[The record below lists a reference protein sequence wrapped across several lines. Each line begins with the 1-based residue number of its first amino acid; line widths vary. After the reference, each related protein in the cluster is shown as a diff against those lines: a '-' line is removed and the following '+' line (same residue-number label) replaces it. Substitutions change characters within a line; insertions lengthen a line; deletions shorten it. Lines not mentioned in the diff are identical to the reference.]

1 MSVRLKLSA
10 AANEFK
16 IERHTLAA
24 RLTAASIKP
33 DEDDKY
39 TIPQLCQAVYGDYE
53 IEKTRE
59 SKERADKLALEN
71 GVSRKELIPACDV
84 IRVWSFIITAFR
96 DRVLAAQL
104 STELRDEL
112 LGILESPTVND
123 YFTSKQAI
131 PADLEPAAEAD

>member
-1 MSVRLKLSA
+1 MAASEFGFDRRTIRNRLLVAGTLPGNDNRYATADIA
-10 AANEFK
+10 AA
-16 IERHTLAA
+16 I
-24 RLTAASIKP
+24 
-33 DEDDKY
+33 
-39 TIPQLCQAVYGDYE
+39 YGDYE
-53 IEKTRE
+53 GEKTRE
-59 SKERADKLALEN
+59 TKERADKLALEN
-71 GVSRKELIPACDV
+71 GVSRKELIPASDV

-112 LGILESPTVND
+112 LGILESPMVND